1 MAMAVVHHNTHCRA
15 KSSGNAIQVRVTTE
29 EMSGERYIAL
39 AKWVDGLSDGTS
51 YSYLASSSRIFG
63 VARGWGHLDSAT
75 KKDRLAAR
83 LDQASAH
90 HSDLPLHPLLQL
102 LMQLTDYPDSPN
114 LLGMS
119 GTGVHCHHGSLWA

>member
-1 MAMAVVHHNTHCRA
+1 MA
-15 KSSGNAIQVRVTTE
+15 SGTWD
-29 EMSGERYIAL
+29 AL
-39 AKWVDGLSDGTS
+39 AKWVDRLSDGTS

-90 HSDLPLHPLLQL
+90 HSDL
-102 LMQLTDYPDSPN
+102 LTSPAPA
-114 LLGMS
+114 
-119 GTGVHCHHGSLWA
+119 TTHAAD